1 LNYEG
6 ERMAQHTRAAILA
19 LAAGLVVPRWALAQ
33 DTTHADE
40 TFHAGRALMKDG
52 KLTEA
57 CPKFEESQKADPAP
71 GTLLALAYCQELSGL
86 LASSHTNYLAAADL
100 ASKEGQHEKQKAAAE
115 RAEALSKRV
124 STLTIL
130 VPAQLSR
137 QAGLRVRRDGMELDR
152 TAYGVPIPLNGG
164 THAIEV
170 TAPGR
175 ERWAGVVT
183 LQTEADHKTL
193 QLPDLEA
200 EQSNFIETSG
210 PRRAVPAH
218 APPVESPAVRRMRQ
232 ASFGFG
238 LGAAVGVGLGVTFGL
253 AAKSRND
260 ASNRDGHCDASGCDA
275 YGAERRESAL
285 DAARV
290 ATWSFAA
297 AGALGATSLILY
309 FKAEN
314 TPSTQLATSLV
325 DGAPRV
331 TLRGSF

>member
-1 LNYEG
+1 
-6 ERMAQHTRAAILA
+6 MAQHTRAAILA
-19 LAAGLVVPRWALAQ
+19 MAAGLVIPRWAAAQ
-33 DTTHADE
+33 DTTRADE
-40 TFHAGRALMKDG
+40 TFHAGRELMKDG

-57 CPKFEESQKADPAP
+57 CPKFEESQKADPAS

-86 LASSHTNYLAAADL
+86 LASSHANYLAAADL
-100 ASKEGQHEKQKAAAE
+100 AAKEGQADRQKAAGE

-124 STLTIL
+124 SSLTIL
-130 VPAQLSR
+130 VPPQLSR
-137 QAGLRVRRDGMELDR
+137 QAGLRVLRDGIEVDR
-152 TAYGVPIPLNGG
+152 TAYDVRIPLNGG

-170 TAPGR
+170 VAPGR

-200 EQSNFIETSG
+200 EQSNFIELSG
-210 PRRAVPAH
+210 PRRAAPVHVPPA
-218 APPVESPAVRRMRQ
+218 ESPAVRRMRQ

-238 LGAAVGVGLGVTFGL
+238 LGAAVGVGIGVTFGL

-260 ASNRDGHCDASGCDA
+260 ASNQDGHCDATGCDA
-275 YGAERRESAL
+275 YGAERREASL
-285 DAARV
+285 DAARI

-314 TPSTQLATSLV
+314 TASTQLTTSVV
-325 DGAPRV
+325 DGSPRV
-331 TLRGSF
+331 SLRGSF

>member
-1 LNYEG
+1 
-6 ERMAQHTRAAILA
+6 M
-19 LAAGLVVPRWALAQ
+19 GLVVPRWAAAQ
-33 DTTHADE
+33 DTTKADE

-52 KLTEA
+52 KLAEA
-57 CPKFEESQKADPAP
+57 CPKFEESQKADPAS

-86 LASSHTNYLAAADL
+86 LASARANYLAAADL
-100 ASKEGQHEKQKAAAE
+100 AAKEGKTEKQKASGE

-130 VPAQLSR
+130 VPPQLSR
-137 QAGLRVRRDGMELDR
+137 QAGLKVLRDGIELDR
-152 TAYGVPIPLNGG
+152 TSYDVRIPLNGG

-170 TAPGR
+170 IAPGR

-193 QLPDLEA
+193 QLPVLEP
-200 EQSNFIETSG
+200 ELTSFIQTSG
-210 PRRAVPAH
+210 PRQQAPRYA
-218 APPVESPAVRRMRQ
+218 APPFETPAVRRMRQ
-232 ASFGFG
+232 ASFGLAVGAG
-238 LGAAVGVGLGVTFGL
+238 LGVGLGVAFGI

-275 YGAERRESAL
+275 YGAERREAAL

-290 ATWSFAA
+290 STWSFVA
-297 AGALGATSLILY
+297 AGALGATALILY

-314 TPSTQLATSLV
+314 TDSTQLATSLV
-325 DGAPRV
+325 DGSPRV

>member
-1 LNYEG
+1 
-6 ERMAQHTRAAILA
+6 MAQHTRAAILA
-19 LAAGLVVPRWALAQ
+19 LAAGLALTRGASAQ
-33 DTTHADE
+33 DTTKADE

-57 CPKFEESQKADPAP
+57 CPKFEESQKADPAS

-86 LASSHTNYLAAADL
+86 LASSHANYLAAAHL
-100 ASKEGQHEKQKAAAE
+100 ATQEGQAERQKAAGE
-115 RAEALSKRV
+115 RAEALAKRV
-124 STLTIL
+124 STLTVL
-130 VPAQLSR
+130 VPPQLSR
-137 QAGLRVRRDGMELDR
+137 QAGLRVLRDGIELDR
-152 TAYGVPIPLNGG
+152 TTYDVRIPLNGG

-175 ERWAGVVT
+175 ERWAGVVI

-193 QLPDLEA
+193 QLPVLEP
-200 EQSNFIETSG
+200 ELSTFIETSG
-210 PRRAVPAH
+210 PRRRVPAYV
-218 APPVESPAVRRMRQ
+218 PPLVESPSVRRLRQ
-232 ASFGFG
+232 ASLG
-238 LGAAVGVGLGVTFGL
+238 LGLASAVGVGLGVTFGL

-290 ATWSFAA
+290 STWSFVA
-297 AGALGATSLILY
+297 AGALGATALVLY

-314 TPSTQLATSLV
+314 SASPQLATGLV
-325 DGAPRV
+325 DGSPRLSV
-331 TLRGSF
+331 RGSF

>member
-1 LNYEG
+1 
-6 ERMAQHTRAAILA
+6 MAQHKRAAILA
-19 LAAGLVVPRWALAQ
+19 LTAGLVLPRWALAQ
-33 DTTHADE
+33 DTTRADQ
-40 TFHAGRALMKDG
+40 TFHAGKALMKDG

-86 LASSHTNYLAAADL
+86 LASAHSNYLAAADM
-100 ASKEGQHEKQKAAAE
+100 AAKEGQAEKQKASGE

-130 VPAQLSR
+130 VPAESSHL
-137 QAGLRVRRDGMELDR
+137 AGLKILRDGIAVDR
-152 TAYGVPIPLNGG
+152 TAYGSPIPLNGG
-164 THAIEV
+164 THSIEV

-183 LQTEADHKTL
+183 LQTESDHKTL
-193 QLPDLEA
+193 QLPVLEP
-200 EQSNFIETSG
+200 ELTSFIETSG
-210 PRRAVPAH
+210 PRRVTPGYAA
-218 APPVESPAVRRMRQ
+218 APVESPSVRRLRQ
-232 ASFGFG
+232 ASVGFG
-238 LGAAVGVGLGVTFGL
+238 VASAVGVGLGVTFGL

-260 ASNRDGHCDASGCDA
+260 ASNRDGHCDANGCDA
-275 YGAERRESAL
+275 YGAERREAAL

-297 AGALGATSLILY
+297 AGAFGATALILY

-314 TPSTQLATSLV
+314 TPSTPLATSLV
-325 DGAPRV
+325 DGAPHV

>member
-1 LNYEG
+1 
-6 ERMAQHTRAAILA
+6 MAQHQRAAVWA
-19 LAAGLVVPRWALAQ
+19 LAAGLVVAPRWAAAQ
-33 DTTHADE
+33 DTTKADE
-40 TFHAGRALMKDG
+40 TFHAGRELMKDG
-52 KLTEA
+52 KLAEA

-86 LASSHTNYLAAADL
+86 LASAHANYLAAADL
-100 ASKEGQHEKQKAAAE
+100 AAKEGQPEKQKASAE
-115 RAEALSKRV
+115 RAEALAKRV

-130 VPAQLSR
+130 VPAQLTR
-137 QAGLRVRRDGMELDR
+137 QAGLRIKRDGIEVDR
-152 TAYGVPIPLNGG
+152 TAFGSPISLNGG

-193 QLPDLEA
+193 QLPDLEP
-200 EQSNFIETSG
+200 EQSIFIETSG
-210 PRRAVPAH
+210 PRHLAPRYA
-218 APPVESPAVRRMRQ
+218 APPLESASVRRVRQ
-232 ASFGFG
+232 ASLGFALASG
-238 LGAAVGVGLGVTFGL
+238 VGVGMGVAFGI

-260 ASNRDGHCDASGCDA
+260 ASNHANHCDDTGCDA
-275 YGAERRESAL
+275 YGAERREAAL
-285 DAARV
+285 DAARIS
-290 ATWSFAA
+290 TWSFVA

-314 TPSTQLATSLV
+314 TASTQLATSLV
-325 DGAPRV
+325 DGSPRV

>member
-1 LNYEG
+1 MG
-6 ERMAQHTRAAILA
+6 QHQRAAILA
-19 LAAGLVVPRWALAQ
+19 LAAGLVLSRGAAAQ
-33 DTTHADE
+33 DTTRADE
-40 TFHAGRALMKDG
+40 TFHAGRELMKDG

-57 CPKFEESQKADPAP
+57 CPKFEESQKADPAS

-86 LASSHTNYLAAADL
+86 LASSHANYLAAADL
-100 ASKEGQHEKQKAAAE
+100 SAKEGQAERQKAAGE

-124 STLTIL
+124 STLTL
-130 VPAQLSR
+130 MVPPQLSR
-137 QAGLRVRRDGMELDR
+137 QAGLRVLRDGIEVDR
-152 TAYGVPIPLNGG
+152 TAFGVRIPLNGG

-200 EQSNFIETSG
+200 EQSTFIEVSG
-210 PRRAVPAH
+210 PRRRASAYSPPAD
-218 APPVESPAVRRMRQ
+218 SPAVRRMRQ
-232 ASFGFG
+232 GSIGFG
-238 LGAAVGVGLGVTFGL
+238 LASAVGVGLGVTFGL

-290 ATWSFAA
+290 ATWSFVA
-297 AGALGATSLILY
+297 AGAFGATALVLY
-309 FKAEN
+309 FKADN
-314 TPSTQLATSLV
+314 AASTQLTTSLV
-325 DGAPRV
+325 DGSPRV
-331 TLRGSF
+331 SLRRSF

>member
-1 LNYEG
+1 
-6 ERMAQHTRAAILA
+6 MAQHKRAAILA
-19 LAAGLVVPRWALAQ
+19 LAAGLVIPRWAAAQ
-33 DTTHADE
+33 DTTRADE
-40 TFHAGRALMKDG
+40 TFHAGRVLMKDG
-52 KLTEA
+52 KLGEA
-57 CPKFEESQKADPAP
+57 CPKFEESQKADPAS

-86 LASSHTNYLAAADL
+86 LASAHSNYLAAADL
-100 ASKEGQHEKQKAAAE
+100 AAKEGQAERQKAAGE
-115 RAEALSKRV
+115 RAEGLSKRV

-137 QAGLRVRRDGMELDR
+137 QAGLRVRRDGIELDR
-152 TAYGVPIPLNGG
+152 TAYGVRIPLNGG

-200 EQSNFIETSG
+200 EQSTFIETSA
-210 PRRAVPAH
+210 PRRGMPPAH
-218 APPVESPAVRRMRQ
+218 APIESPSVRRMRQ
-232 ASFGFG
+232 ASVGFG

-260 ASNRDGHCDASGCDA
+260 ASNQDDHCNASGCDA
-275 YGAERRESAL
+275 FGAERREAAI

-297 AGALGATSLILY
+297 AGALGATALILY

>member
-1 LNYEG
+1 MG
-6 ERMAQHTRAAILA
+6 QHQRAAILA
-19 LAAGLVVPRWALAQ
+19 LAAGLVLSRGAAAQ
-33 DTTHADE
+33 DTTRADE
-40 TFHAGRALMKDG
+40 TFHAGRELMKDG

-57 CPKFEESQKADPAP
+57 CPKFEESQKADPAS

-86 LASSHTNYLAAADL
+86 LASSHANYLAAADL
-100 ASKEGQHEKQKAAAE
+100 AAKEGQAERQKAAGE

-124 STLTIL
+124 STLTLL
-130 VPAQLSR
+130 VPPQLSR
-137 QAGLRVRRDGMELDR
+137 QAGLRVLRDGIEVDR
-152 TAYGVPIPLNGG
+152 TAFGVRIPLNGG

-200 EQSNFIETSG
+200 EQSTFIEVSG
-210 PRRAVPAH
+210 PRRRGPSYSS
-218 APPVESPAVRRMRQ
+218 PTDSPAVRRMRQ
-232 ASFGFG
+232 ASIGFG
-238 LGAAVGVGLGVTFGL
+238 LASAVGVGLGVTFGL

-290 ATWSFAA
+290 ATWSFVA
-297 AGALGATSLILY
+297 AGAFGATALVLY
-309 FKAEN
+309 FKADN
-314 TPSTQLATSLV
+314 ATSTQLTTSLV
-325 DGAPRV
+325 DGSPRV
-331 TLRGSF
+331 SLRRSF